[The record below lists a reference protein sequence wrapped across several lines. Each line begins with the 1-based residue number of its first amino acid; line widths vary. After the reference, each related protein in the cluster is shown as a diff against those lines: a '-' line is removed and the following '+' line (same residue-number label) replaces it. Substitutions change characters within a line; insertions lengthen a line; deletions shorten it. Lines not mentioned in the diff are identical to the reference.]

1 MEFRDTS
8 YIYEVRM
15 SKFIWLQNVEND
27 VVRHIAIFIYL
38 MKFLN
43 FRTHFGGTFKNEN
56 KIGKNICVWGVTEMK
71 YKVGSLIYIILLEYL
86 KL

>member
-1 MEFRDTS
+1 MRYLFWLKFRDTS

-15 SKFIWLQNVEND
+15 WNFIWGENVGND
-27 VVRHIAIFIYL
+27 VWRHNANFIYL

-56 KIGKNICVWGVTEMK
+56 IIGKNIHV
-71 YKVGSLIYIILLEYL
+71 
-86 KL
+86 